1 MFTGYGVCKVV
12 RQIII
17 DMSKRGSGFIIILA
31 VEQVSLIKTEKFGV
45 IITASTVAV
54 RVFA

>member
-31 VEQVSLIKTEKFGV
+31 VEQGSLIKTEKFAV
-45 IITASTVAV
+45 IITASTVVV
-54 RVFA
+54 RVFS

>member
-31 VEQVSLIKTEKFGV
+31 VEQGSLIKTEKFGV